1 MTDTRSVVVCAQCEI
16 HWYVD
21 DESAKCTATHHDH
34 QRFDLHLHRSA
45 VVLPDGTEVTAVSFD
60 SRDPYARQQAPD
72 FGLYLDPQWDPPWPH
87 DHLDWPDFGVP
98 VDSARVMTALRAL
111 RQRARDGEQVELG
124 CLGGHGRTGTALA
137 CLAILGGLPSGDA
150 VAWVRE
156 NYCTNAVENGQQ
168 EAFVI
173 GFVG

>member
-1 MTDTRSVVVCAQCEI
+1 
-16 HWYVD
+16 
-21 DESAKCTATHHDH
+21 
-34 QRFDLHLHRSA
+34 
-45 VVLPDGTEVTAVSFD
+45 
-60 SRDPYARQQAPD
+60 
-72 FGLYLDPQWDPPWPH
+72 
-87 DHLDWPDFGVP
+87 
-98 VDSARVMTALRAL
+98 
-111 RQRARDGEQVELG
+111 
-124 CLGGHGRTGTALA
+124 LA